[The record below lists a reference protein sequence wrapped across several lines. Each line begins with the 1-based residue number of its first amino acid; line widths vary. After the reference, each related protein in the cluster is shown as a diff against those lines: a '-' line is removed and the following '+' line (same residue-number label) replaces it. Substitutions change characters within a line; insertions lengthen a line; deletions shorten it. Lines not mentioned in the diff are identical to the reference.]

1 MKKIIILT
9 TFLIVAIFGCDNDEY
24 EAPYGDFSSFSWASS
39 VDALSTEYI
48 VPLNGFIGLLDVSQN
63 PLTHSWSIPEGTSL
77 LSKEFKNTVEDL
89 SPFITAKGPLNTS
102 QEQINVLFNSPG
114 IKEITLTNT
123 FKDEVTNSTL
133 VDGVWQITETFTIKV
148 FDDIKPVF
156 KVMKGTEEVLSISE
170 TDMPT
175 AANSSSWKTVTIE
188 AGEELTFID
197 MTTVGEPDKRTW
209 TFNGG
214 KVETSGNETINV
226 PYFSLGTFKAGSITS
241 KRSDSDTTPEGEA
254 TKLIPLNIEVIKSS
268 QPFVIDGTPSF
279 DADDVLSFS
288 ITGEV
293 TSAINQQDNFKVNVT
308 NVGFNQDIAVNSVT
322 VNANDATK
330 VDLKLAAPIYSSDVV
345 TLSYIGGAVEADRIS
360 SVDQRTLDDFTDV
373 SVRMFFQGAMNVEG
387 YTSYE
392 EIWSGSGNQ
401 WKKANTEGYFAQH
414 NANNENGPLYYWRD
428 ESKKRFGNSSMKFET
443 TDAGIPAIARLQGAG
458 YRTLSPVTAG
468 NYIPSVWIYLDLS
481 NTMNNIQFSF
491 TDGPAME
498 FDISSTPKD
507 KWVQLLLPEM
517 AFPDLNTGRFD
528 LNITNSGQDDAKVQ
542 KLWIDSFDLLIV
554 EPRP

>member
-293 TSAINQQDNFKVNVT
+293 TSAINQQDKFKVNVT

-373 SVRMFFQGAMNVEG
+373 SVRMFFQGAMNVEAIPVMRKFG
-387 YTSYE
+387 AVQ
-392 EIWSGSGNQ
+392 EING
-401 WKKANTEGYFAQH
+401 KKQIPKVILRNTTQIMKMVHFTIGVTNPK
-414 NANNENGPLYYWRD
+414 NALE
-428 ESKKRFGNSSMKFET
+428 
-443 TDAGIPAIARLQGAG
+443 I
-458 YRTLSPVTAG
+458 
-468 NYIPSVWIYLDLS
+468 
-481 NTMNNIQFSF
+481 
-491 TDGPAME
+491 
-498 FDISSTPKD
+498 
-507 KWVQLLLPEM
+507 VQ
-517 AFPDLNTGRFD
+517 
-528 LNITNSGQDDAKVQ
+528 
-542 KLWIDSFDLLIV
+542 
-554 EPRP
+554 